1 MSVSMTLI
9 RGLLALD
16 PRRRRIYKTTGAA
29 AIADPA
35 RTDAA
40 VPPGL
45 RRRYAVSESR
55 IGERL
60 VTRVAP
66 RDAAPVA
73 EVVYYHGGGYVEP
86 VQLPHWWIVGE
97 LVARSGAAVTI
108 PSYPLAPEHHLDDVL
123 PWFDEVFAQA
133 VARGRRLVLAGDS
146 AGGALAVVQAIRA
159 RDAGQSR
166 ADHLVL
172 YSPWVDATLANPDA
186 RALEPQDVLLRCDGL
201 ALDGRSWA
209 GGRSLS
215 DRLVSPI
222 NDSLADLPAM
232 SIFQGTHDILFPDV
246 AIFAEKARAA
256 GTAVEFTL
264 AKGAFHVYV
273 AVPWTPEG
281 TRALA
286 ASASVIRG

>member
-9 RGLLALD
+9 RGLLAMD
-16 PRRRRIYKTTGAA
+16 PRRRRIYRTTGAA

-40 VPPGL
+40 VPPGM
-45 RRRYAVSESR
+45 RRRYEVSESR
-55 IGERL
+55 IGDRL

-66 RDAAPVA
+66 RGTTPVA
-73 EVVYYHGGGYVEP
+73 EVLYYHGGGYVEP
-86 VQLPHWWIVGE
+86 VQIPHWWIVGE
-97 LVARSGAAVTI
+97 LVARSGAAVTM
-108 PSYPLAPEHHLDDVL
+108 PSYPLAPEHSLDDVL
-123 PWFDEVFAQA
+123 PWFDQVFAQV

-159 RDAGQSR
+159 RDTGALR

-209 GGRSLS
+209 GGRSAS
-215 DRLVSPI
+215 DRAVSPI
-222 NDSLADLPAM
+222 NDSLADLPPM
-232 SIFQGTHDILFPDV
+232 SIYQGTHDILFPDV
-246 AIFAEKARAA
+246 ILFAEKARAA
-256 GTAVEFTL
+256 GTSVELTV
-264 AKGAFHVYV
+264 AEGAFHVYV
-273 AVPWTPEG
+273 AAPWTPEG
-281 TRALA
+281 RRALA
-286 ASASVIRG
+286 ATASTIRG